1 MKSVAE
7 LAIARAKK
15 ERKDLKRA
23 IKKLKAFA
31 VQHAEEIARVAAGM
45 AVVEEW
51 HIRTDIDI
59 NSNSLDL
66 SYAGDKHTLAGSFA
80 ALRKLGYKPDKRPD
94 DKPME
99 SYTTWFKHPEQ
110 DLRIW
115 FKFSSTVC
123 KRQKIGTKMVEQ
135 DVFEVVCE

>member
-1 MKSVAE
+1 MKNVTE
-7 LAIARAKK
+7 LAIARVKK
-15 ERKDLKRA
+15 ERKDLKEA

-31 VQHAEEIARVAAGM
+31 LQHAEEIARVGAGM

-66 SYAGDKHTLAGSFA
+66 SYAGDKHVLVGSFS

-135 DVFEVVCE
+135 DIFEVVCE